1 MPIANIVTLM
11 RQFLLPWCA
20 ALSLL
25 APAEMARADDFI
37 DPEVAFKY
45 SARMIDPH
53 TVEVGFNIVQG
64 YYLYR
69 EKFKFSAEPDSVKL
83 GAPQFPKG
91 IEKTDEFFG
100 KVEIYHGS
108 LRILVPLQSTEPGTT
123 SIKLKTVYQGCA
135 EAGFCYPPQERI
147 SELKLVSAAI
157 KSGADSGGDI
167 TTLVGG
173 ATGSALKG
181 LSKNAPQLNT
191 PVSVA
196 QIDTPAVAG
205 PVAFAT
211 SAGASVGKDGG
222 QAVPAGG
229 KSRIV
234 DLLTSSDMQVVQ
246 LLASGNF
253 WEIVVGFLGLGLL
266 LSLTPCVFP
275 MIPIISG
282 IIVGEGHRL
291 TRTRSFLLSLS
302 YVLGMAIMYTA
313 AGVAAGLSGNLLSSA
328 LQNVG
333 VLSAFALIFVLLA
346 MSMFGFYELQLP
358 TALQSRLAEA
368 SNRVGGGKLGGV
380 FAMGALSAIIVG
392 PCVAAP
398 LAGALLYIGKTRDV
412 VLGGSALFAMAIGM
426 GVPLLLVGLSAGTL
440 LPKAGAWM
448 NAVKKFFGVMLLGM
462 AIWVV
467 SPVLPSAVVMLAVS
481 VLLIVSATFMHA
493 IDPLPPHAH
502 GPHRF
507 WKGVGVICLVA
518 GVALLIGVM
527 SGSRDILQPLAG
539 LRVAQ
544 PAASTVQAAQ
554 FERVKSLA
562 ELESR
567 LASANKP
574 AMLDFYADWCVSC
587 KEMERY
593 TFSDPAVQARFS
605 GMLLLQAD
613 VTANDEQDK
622 ALLKRFSL
630 YGPPGIIFFDVRG
643 KELGNA
649 RVVGYQESAD
659 FLKTLGLVT
668 GS

>member
-1 MPIANIVTLM
+1 MPSAINFVTFL
-11 RQFLLPWCA
+11 RRFLLPLCA

-25 APAEMARADDFI
+25 APAAVRADDFL

-45 SARMIDPH
+45 SVRMVDAQ
-53 TVEVGFNIVQG
+53 TVEVGFNIVKG

-83 GAPQFPKG
+83 GEAKFPKG

-100 KVEIYHGS
+100 KVEIYHGN
-108 LRILVPLQSTEPGTT
+108 LRILVPVASAAPGLA
-123 SIKLKTVYQGCA
+123 SIKFKTVYQGCA
-135 EAGFCYPPQERI
+135 EAGICYPPQERV
-147 SELKLVSAAI
+147 SDLKLQIAAA
-157 KSGADSGGDI
+157 KVV
-167 TTLVGG
+167 TP
-173 ATGSALKG
+173 
-181 LSKNAPQLNT
+181 KNAPPAAADIAKPMSLTSNLDAAKLDSPPTKSTAQLSFQT
-191 PVSVA
+191 VAMSVA
-196 QIDTPAVAG
+196 AKPA
-205 PVAFAT
+205 PLE
-211 SAGASVGKDGG
+211 SEE
-222 QAVPAGG
+222 
-229 KSRIV
+229 SRIV
-234 DLLTSSDMQVVQ
+234 ALLK
-246 LLASGNF
+246 AGNF
-253 WEIVVGFLGLGLL
+253 WTIILAFLGAGMLL
-266 LSLTPCVFP
+266 ALTPCVLP

-282 IIVGEGHRL
+282 IIVGEGHQL
-291 TRTRSFLLSLS
+291 TRMRSFALSLA
-302 YVLGMAIMYTA
+302 YVLGMAIMYAA
-313 AGVAAGLSGNLLSSA
+313 AGVAAGLSGTLLSSA
-328 LQNVG
+328 LQNPG
-333 VLSAFALIFVLLA
+333 VLGAFALIFVVLA

-358 TALQSRLAEA
+358 AALQSRLADA

-412 VLGGSALFAMAIGM
+412 VLGGSALFAMALGM

-448 NAVKKFFGVMLLGM
+448 NAVKKFFGVMLLGL

-467 SPVLPSAVVMLAVS
+467 SPILPSAAVMIAVS
-481 VLLIVSATFMHA
+481 VLLIVSAIYMHA
-493 IDPLPPHAH
+493 MDPLPPHAR

-507 WKGVGVICLVA
+507 WKGVGVIGLVA
-518 GVALLIGVM
+518 GVALLIGVL

-539 LRVAQ
+539 LRIAQ
-544 PAASTVQAAQ
+544 PASPATGTLQAAQ

-567 LASANKP
+567 LATANKP

-593 TFSDPAVQARFS
+593 TFSDPAVRAKFN

-630 YGPPGIIFFDVRG
+630 YGPPGIIFFDARG
-643 KELGNA
+643 KELGDA
-649 RVVGYQESAD
+649 RVVGYQESD
-659 FLKTLGLVT
+659 SFLKTLGYVT